1 MQLANF
7 IAVQPMQDILSQLYR
22 MIVENDAAFGDAN
35 DPGAV
40 FFDQFDRMQV
50 DHHANPLAAD
60 FPQYIHNALGV
71 FGIERGDG
79 FISQQDPGVLHQSA
93 ANRYALHLAAGEVFR
108 PL

>member
-7 IAVQPMQDILSQLYR
+7 IAIQLMQNILSQPCG

-35 DPGAV
+35 HPRAV
-40 FFDQFDRMQV
+40 LFDQFDRMQV

-60 FPQYIHNALGV
+60 FPQYIHDALGV

-79 FISQQDPGVLHQSA
+79 FIRQQDPGVLHQGA

>member
-7 IAVQPMQDILSQLYR
+7 IAVQSMQDILSQMYR

-50 DHHANPLAAD
+50 DHHANP
-60 FPQYIHNALGV
+60 
-71 FGIERGDG
+71 R
-79 FISQQDPGVLHQSA
+79 
-93 ANRYALHLAAGEVFR
+93 R
-108 PL
+108 